1 LKFLKSNPARVYS
14 LAVAVLGLVAAYGV
28 HVPSAQ
34 VLGVVAAV
42 LGLVGGEA
50 VQRVED
56 AKTRDALLTPSPL
69 HFDLADEDDDPRWR
83 TLI

>member
-1 LKFLKSNPARVYS
+1 VKALKSNPARVYA

-56 AKTRDALLTPSPL
+56 AKTRDALLTPSPA
-69 HFDLADEDDDPRWR
+69 HAGLADEG
-83 TLI
+83 

>member
-1 LKFLKSNPARVYS
+1 MNYIKAQPARVYA
-14 LAVAVLGLVAAYGV
+14 LAVAVLGLVTAYGID
-28 HVPSAQ
+28 VPQPQ

-42 LGLVGGEA
+42 LGLVAGEV

-69 HFDLADEDDDPRWR
+69 HGGLADE
-83 TLI
+83 

>member
-56 AKTRDALLTPSPL
+56 AKTRDALLTPSPA
-69 HFDLADEDDDPRWR
+69 HAGLADEG
-83 TLI
+83 

>member
-1 LKFLKSNPARVYS
+1 VKFLKANPARVYS

-28 HVPSAQ
+28 EVPSAQ

-56 AKTRDALLTPSPL
+56 AKTRDALLTPSPA
-69 HFDLADEDDDPRWR
+69 HVGLADEG
-83 TLI
+83 

>member
-1 LKFLKSNPARVYS
+1 MNFVKTNPARLYA
-14 LAVAVLGLVAAYGV
+14 LAVAVLGLVAALGV
-28 HVPSAQ
+28 HVPEGQ

-69 HFDLADEDDDPRWR
+69 HSALADEG
-83 TLI
+83 

>member
-1 LKFLKSNPARVYS
+1 MNFVKTNPARLYA
-14 LAVAVLGLVAAYGV
+14 LAVAVLGLVAALGV
-28 HVPSAQ
+28 HVPEGQ

-56 AKTRDALLTPSPL
+56 AKTRDALLTPSPA
-69 HFDLADEDDDPRWR
+69 HVGLADEG
-83 TLI
+83 

>member
-1 LKFLKSNPARVYS
+1 LKFLKSHPARVYS
-14 LAVAVLGLVAAYGV
+14 LAVAVLGLVAALGV
-28 HVPSAQ
+28 HVPEGQ

-56 AKTRDALLTPSPL
+56 AKTRDALLTPSPV
-69 HFDLADEDDDPRWR
+69 HSNLADEG
-83 TLI
+83 

>member
-1 LKFLKSNPARVYS
+1 VNFFKTHPARVYS
-14 LAVAVLGLVAAYGV
+14 LVVAVLGLVAALGV
-28 HVPSAQ
+28 HVPEGQ

-56 AKTRDALLTPSPL
+56 AKTRDALLTPSPA
-69 HFDLADEDDDPRWR
+69 HAGLADEG
-83 TLI
+83 